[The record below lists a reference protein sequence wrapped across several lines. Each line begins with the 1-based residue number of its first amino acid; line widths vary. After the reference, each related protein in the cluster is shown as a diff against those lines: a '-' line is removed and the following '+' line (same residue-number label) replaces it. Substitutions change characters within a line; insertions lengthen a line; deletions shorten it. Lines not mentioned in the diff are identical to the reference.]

1 MKRKH
6 FILMIIAICSVAL
19 IAEIILLAGTL
30 NKKKTKEPEKGTE
43 KENVTATATPSPTE
57 VPTPEVTYQKVWKL
71 AKESGSEAW
80 MNTTYYEYDD
90 QGRECR
96 RVLYDNGSLAAKET
110 YLLSY
115 DRSGMIIMEKWIP
128 DESGTM
134 ESKSCFFATAAYS
147 SGNEL
152 WYIHPYYE
160 SGEIIDDLEYDE
172 NHNLVAVYSS
182 FDYDYDTG
190 KPYTRSE
197 WVFDSDGHIT
207 KHIVKDKTGYRRE
220 YEFLYDEKGRMLKAG
235 DDVCFHYVG
244 NKSFSVFNGNGIIVN
259 KYEDGKAVGYARE
272 GDYSAWDR
280 MTNPDDPDYTV
291 TDGYEAFDYRSNG
304 NFPYDVMGVTFWEKI
319 RYSYPKG
326 ESKWN
331 GVGYHDAATV
341 VWESKM
347 TLRDDGQ
354 PKLLESFYN
363 PNGLMPLSD
372 TPFQTTRFV
381 YDENDMLS
389 KTVTVHADGTTE
401 EMHYSF
407 DENGN
412 LTELR
417 YPDGTRYYYEW
428 VEVTVPVTQE

>member
-19 IAEIILLAGTL
+19 IAEVVLLAGTL
-30 NKKKTKEPEKGTE
+30 NKKKSKEPEKGTE
-43 KENVTATATPSPTE
+43 KVTATATPSPTE
-57 VPTPEVTYQKVWKL
+57 VPTPVVTYQKVWKL

-80 MNTTYYEYDD
+80 MRTTSYEYDD
-90 QGRECR
+90 QGRERR
-96 RVLYDNGSLAAKET
+96 RVIYDNGSLAAKET

-134 ESKSCFFATAAYS
+134 ESRSCFFPTAAYT
-147 SGNEL
+147 SGYEL
-152 WYIHPYYE
+152 WYIRPYYE

-172 NHNLVAVYSS
+172 NHNLVAVSS
-182 FDYDYDTG
+182 AFDFDYDTG

-220 YEFLYDEKGRMLKAG
+220 YEFLYDEKERMIKAG
-235 DDVCFHYVG
+235 DDVCFHYDG
-244 NKSFSVFNGNGIIVN
+244 NKTISVFNGNGIIATI
-259 KYEDGKAVGYARE
+259 YEDGKHMGLAWE
-272 GDYSAWDR
+272 GDDSAWDR
-280 MTNPDDPDYTV
+280 MTNPDAPDYTV
-291 TDGYEAFDYRSNG
+291 TDGEEAVDYRPNG
-304 NFPYDVMGVTFWEKI
+304 NFPDDITGVTSWEEYKRI
-319 RYSYPKG
+319 CPKG
-326 ESKWN
+326 ESKWT
-331 GVGYHDAATV
+331 GVGYHDEVTV
-341 VWESKM
+341 EWESKV

-354 PKLLESFYN
+354 PKLYENYSN
-363 PNGLMPLSD
+363 PSGVLPSD
-372 TPFQTTRFV
+372 TPLQTIRFV

-389 KTVTVHADGTTE
+389 KTVTVHVDGTAE
-401 EMHYSF
+401 EMYYSF

-417 YPDGTRYYYEW
+417 YPDGTRYFYEW